1 MKSFRTFLGNPGNA
15 FGLMALFYICYMF
28 LPRAV
33 PQGMFV
39 DGLLYSSIS
48 RNLAEGRG
56 SWWLPY
62 FSIAY
67 WIEGIP
73 RDYYYENPPL
83 LFWIQSVFFRVFGD
97 HWWVEKLYASVLLV
111 LNCFLI
117 TRIWKTVFKS
127 MNKESSL
134 QWLPV
139 LFFYLIPIVFWGSA
153 YNLID
158 SQLLTFCLLA
168 TWVILLGLINPV
180 QKTLNYTL
188 AVLFI
193 FIGMLTKGP
202 VAFYP
207 VALPFFYFMVFDR
220 TRWWRGMIHS
230 LILFSSV
237 LVLFTLL
244 LCLNPAALNFFKE
257 YWNQRLS
264 FAIMGGRTEG
274 VRHGL
279 GRLYVVWIVL
289 RENSILISLAL
300 VAILL
305 SIVKRIPIFASR
317 PENKWALVFL
327 CLGLAG
333 TIPLMLSTRQAG
345 MYLIPS
351 LVMFAMAAALF
362 QYELVKQLLL
372 NISAQAAKLISGFM
386 ILGLISIVIYS
397 ATIFGKPARDEDLL
411 EDIHAIEAIVPK
423 TNTIAL
429 ADVEVCSSS
438 KNIYLQRYLKLEL
451 TNNGEH
457 AKFAVLGMPLLPVQD
472 SLLSSMGF
480 SQVYSGKKLSF
491 YKR

>member
-1 MKSFRTFLGNPGNA
+1 MKSLQTFLAKPGNA
-15 FGLMALFYICYMF
+15 FSLMALFYICYMF

-73 RDYYYENPPL
+73 RDHYYENPPL
-83 LFWIQSVFFRVFGD
+83 LFWMQSAFFRVFGD

-117 TRIWKTVFKS
+117 TRIWKTVLKS
-127 MNKESSL
+127 MNMESSL
-134 QWLPV
+134 PWLPV

-168 TWVILLGLINPV
+168 TWVILLGLIHHR
-180 QKTLNYTL
+180 QRTMNYAL

-193 FIGMLTKGP
+193 FLGMLTKGP
-202 VAFYP
+202 VAVYP
-207 VALPFFYFMVFDR
+207 VALPFIYFMVFDR
-220 TRWWRGMIHS
+220 TKWWTGMIHS

-237 LVLFTLL
+237 LTVFALL
-244 LCLNPAALNFFKE
+244 LWLNPAALNFFRE

-279 GRLYVVWIVL
+279 GRLYVVWIVM

-300 VAILL
+300 VAIIL
-305 SIVKRIPIFASR
+305 SYVKRIPIFSSR
-317 PENKWALVFL
+317 DESKWALVFL

-351 LVMFAMAAALF
+351 LVMFAIAAALF
-362 QYELVKQLLL
+362 QYDLVRQLLSK
-372 NISAQAAKLISGFM
+372 ISNRSAKIISVLM

-411 EDIHAIEAIVPK
+411 EDIHAIEPMVPK

-451 TNNGEH
+451 TNIDEH
-457 AKFAVLGMPLLPVQD
+457 AKFAVLGMPLLSVQD
-472 SLLSSMGF
+472 SLLKSKGF
-480 SQVYSGKKLSF
+480 VQAYSGKKLSL
-491 YKR
+491 YKK

>member
-1 MKSFRTFLGNPGNA
+1 
-15 FGLMALFYICYMF
+15 
-28 LPRAV
+28 
-33 PQGMFV
+33 
-39 DGLLYSSIS
+39 
-48 RNLAEGRG
+48 
-56 SWWLPY
+56 
-62 FSIAY
+62 
-67 WIEGIP
+67 
-73 RDYYYENPPL
+73 
-83 LFWIQSVFFRVFGD
+83 
-97 HWWVEKLYASVLLV
+97 
-111 LNCFLI
+111 
-117 TRIWKTVFKS
+117 
-127 MNKESSL
+127 
-134 QWLPV
+134 
-139 LFFYLIPIVFWGSA
+139 
-153 YNLID
+153 
-158 SQLLTFCLLA
+158 
-168 TWVILLGLINPV
+168 
-180 QKTLNYTL
+180 
-188 AVLFI
+188 
-193 FIGMLTKGP
+193 
-202 VAFYP
+202 
-207 VALPFFYFMVFDR
+207 
-220 TRWWRGMIHS
+220 MIHS

-351 LVMFAMAAALF
+351 LVMFAIAAALF

-372 NISAQAAKLISGFM
+372 KISARTAKFISGFM

-397 ATIFGKPARDEDLL
+397 AIIFGKPARDEDLL

-451 TNNGEH
+451 TNNGER
-457 AKFAVLGMPLLPVQD
+457 AKFAILGMPLLPVQD